1 VAVRS
6 LGPDRKQFLHS
17 CELFPNTWAPCHA
30 SRHCPG
36 LKNGPVGV
44 GDQNSGPKGRKFDPR
59 PPVRAIFQSGPVLI
73 PDPPSEIRLAV
84 RTCQLSAAS
93 KDMYI
98 SISACRT
105 LQHRCHEI
113 FPRWRGSPHTHT
125 HTHSR
130 SSRDGAGVR
139 KTECPPLWPW
149 TTLPPPLRP
158 CPSCLRCRLGQL
170 CRRQGLLSKL

>member
-1 VAVRS
+1 MRLLKCTFVVGCRRGALKAAVAVRS
-6 LGPDRKQFLHS
+6 LGPDRTQVLY
-17 CELFPNTWAPCHA
+17 LRTVPQYLGQPHA

-36 LKNGPVGV
+36 LNNGLVGV
-44 GDQNSGPKGRKFDPR
+44 GDQNSDPKGRKFDPR
-59 PPVRAIFQSGPVLI
+59 PPVRAIFQSGPILI

-113 FPRWRGSPHTHT
+113 FPRWRGRLLGVSP
-125 HTHSR
+125 
-130 SSRDGAGVR
+130 
-139 KTECPPLWPW
+139 
-149 TTLPPPLRP
+149 
-158 CPSCLRCRLGQL
+158 
-170 CRRQGLLSKL
+170 SKQNFA